1 MQYISIE
8 VFIIYVIRVYILL
21 RACLPNSN
29 KVDDSNMGR
38 QGKIFFRNVCG
49 LCKLIWDSISSHV
62 CSIQVFIYVKCYSM
76 RTKCQVRVIFH
87 FVLLFTEQT
96 TSR

>member
-8 VFIIYVIRVYILL
+8 VCIIYAIRVYILL

-62 CSIQVFIYVKCYSM
+62 RSIQVFTLNVIRCGLNVKYELYF
-76 RTKCQVRVIFH
+76 I
-87 FVLLFTEQT
+87 LFYTEQT